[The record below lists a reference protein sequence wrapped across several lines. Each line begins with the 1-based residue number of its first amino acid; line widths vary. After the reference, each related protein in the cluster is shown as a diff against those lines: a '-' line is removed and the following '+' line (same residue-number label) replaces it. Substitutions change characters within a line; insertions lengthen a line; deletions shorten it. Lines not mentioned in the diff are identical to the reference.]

1 MLLIIQTYTFM
12 HLLHV
17 LLYFCLKTDI
27 YLTIYWLFLN
37 LIKPRKVSLN
47 LNCYYLTGFILNFG
61 DIDINEIL
69 L

>member
-1 MLLIIQTYTFM
+1 MLLIIHTYTFM
-12 HLLHV
+12 HSLHV

-27 YLTIYWLFLN
+27 YWLFLN
-37 LIKPRKVSLN
+37 LIEPHKVSLN
-47 LNCYYLTGFILNFG
+47 LNCYYLKGFILNFG